1 MKIGAKGKYEEW
13 LEPDNLLI
21 LRAMARDGKSKAE
34 IAQRI
39 GIRRQT
45 LFDWIKRFPDI
56 GDALKRGKEPYD
68 IEIEDALHDS
78 AKGYYVTVREPM
90 KLKRVKQKQGEG
102 RIEEEYVEYVER
114 QIYIPPQTAAQIF
127 YLKNRKAKDWREKRE
142 VVADVADNAFRNMQT
157 IASLINHP
165 VKSVDIE
172 DLAKE
177 AREENDE

>member
-1 MKIGAKGKYEEW
+1 M
-13 LEPDNLLI
+13 LLQ
-21 LRAMARDGKSKAE
+21 AWARDGYRMQDVAKK
-34 IAQRI
+34 I
-39 GIRRQT
+39 GIRVQT
-45 LFDWIKRFPDI
+45 LCEWRNRFPEIDA
-56 GDALKRGKEPYD
+56 ALKRGKEPVD
-68 IEIEDALHDS
+68 VEVENKLLDS
-78 AKGYYVTVREPM
+78 ARGFYVTVREPM

-114 QIYIPPQTAAQIF
+114 QIYIPPSQTAQIF
-127 YLKNRKAKDWREKRE
+127 WLKNRKPQQWREKRE

-165 VKSVDIE
+165 VKSVEIE

>member
-1 MKIGAKGKYEEW
+1 MWEANY
-13 LEPDNLLI
+13 P
-21 LRAMARDGKSKAE
+21 A
-34 IAQRI
+34 IAN
-39 GIRRQT
+39 
-45 LFDWIKRFPDI
+45 
-56 GDALKRGKEPYD
+56 ALKRGKEPVD
-68 IEIEDALHDS
+68 VEVENKLLDS
-78 AKGYYVTVREPM
+78 ARGFYVTVREPM

-114 QIYIPPQTAAQIF
+114 QIYIPPSQTAQIF
-127 YLKNRKAKDWREKRE
+127 WLKNRKPHQWREKRE

-165 VKSVDIE
+165 VKSVEIE